1 MLAPVLLLVYLW
13 SSGVTTLSIIRLF
26 ATFNITT
33 LSIMTLS
40 IIGFHHP
47 LDGVP
52 NP

>member
-1 MLAPVLLLVYLW
+1 MVPVLFLVYLW
-13 SSGVTTLSIIRLF
+13 SSGATTLSIIRLF
-26 ATFNITT
+26 ATLSITK

-47 LDGVP
+47 LDVVP